1 VSTGYTGPDPGLSYT
16 GPDAGLGYTSADQAP
31 AQDISLGERHL
42 LLHQR
47 AQVARDVPQALA
59 KAEVKQSTSQL
70 GKGIGMLVGAGIG
83 GFFVLLFLSI
93 SLWWAIGNYTG
104 RGWAALIVAVVWAII
119 AAILLS
125 VGRKE
130 LKRVRGLPTTAD
142 TLGKIPNAVKGKEE
156 DNR

>member
-1 VSTGYTGPDPGLSYT
+1 MSTGYTAPDP
-16 GPDAGLGYTSADQAP
+16 AGGYTPGQPVEDRE
-31 AQDISLGERHL
+31 ISLGERL
-42 LLHQR
+42 GN
-47 AQVARDVPQALA
+47 VTRDLSTLMQQEVALA
-59 KAEVKQSTSQL
+59 KAEVKQSSSQL
-70 GKGIGMLVGAGIG
+70 GKGIGLLVGAGIG

>member
-1 VSTGYTGPDPGLSYT
+1 MSTGYTEPDPGRSYAAAE
-16 GPDAGLGYTSADQAP
+16 PAHDQE
-31 AQDISLGERHL
+31 ISLGERL
-42 LLHQR
+42 GN
-47 AQVARDVPQALA
+47 VTRDLSTLMQQEVALA
-59 KAEVKQSTSQL
+59 KAEVKQSSSQL
-70 GKGIGMLVGAGIG
+70 GKGIGLLVGAGIG

-119 AAILLS
+119 AAVLVT